1 MDRVILTLSRAGTE
15 SFQSAKASLR
25 NPRIGVIPKEIIT
38 LGLILALLQ
47 ILDGV
52 LTAVGVAHLGTEV
65 EGNTLI
71 RFLMEHLGYI
81 PALVVIKT
89 VALGVIAGI
98 CVLSSKV
105 QWLEFAMKAVIC
117 IYLGAAIIPW
127 GFVIAKHIL

>member
-1 MDRVILTLSRAGTE
+1 MDRVILSISRSDCADFEVARPTA
-15 SFQSAKASLR
+15 QNAHSAS
-25 NPRIGVIPKEIIT
+25 ISKEVLF
-38 LGLILALLQ
+38 LGLVLAALQ

-81 PALVVIKT
+81 PALVLIKT
-89 VALGVIAGI
+89 IALGVITGI
-98 CVLSSKV
+98 CVLSSRV
-105 QWLEFAMKAVIC
+105 EWLGFAMKTVIL

-127 GFVIAKHIL
+127 TLVIAKHIL